1 MQKKLIDSGVVF
13 DENTDGLVIQTY
25 QEIPQEFID
34 SLKDERFENSRS
46 RAKGEYHRVASI
58 PVVVIDKW
66 ARGGFDFYTADVKDI
81 LARLKREGLD
91 YFITSDK
98 A

>member
-1 MQKKLIDSGVVF
+1 MQNKLIDSGVAF
-13 DENTDGLVIQTY
+13 DENSDGLVIQTY
-25 QEIPQEFID
+25 QEIPQQFID
-34 SLKDERFENSRS
+34 SLKNERFENSQS
-46 RAKGEYHRVASI
+46 RVKGEYHRVASI

-66 ARGGFDFYTADVKDI
+66 SREGFDFYTADVKEI
-81 LARLKREGLD
+81 LAKLKLEGLD